1 MSACRIARRVAW
13 RVRSLNPRTGA
24 VSTRTLATKVF
35 DCCCHLFLLRCG
47 RRLRVAALP
56 SPVVSLNNGECSSAG
71 VALFPRQGSTRRVGC
86 SATPPATPF
95 ITDSLVTKGKNE
107 DKK

>member
-47 RRLRVAALP
+47 GRLLAGVLWLAVA
-56 SPVVSLNNGECSSAG
+56 SLNNGECLSAG
-71 VALFPRQGSTRRVGC
+71 VALFSRQGSTRRVGC
-86 SATPPATPF
+86 SVTPVATPF
-95 ITDSLVTKGKNE
+95 VTNSLVTKGKNGDTE
-107 DKK
+107 